1 MVPEQQLQLVP
12 FQSSQEGLGCDIC
25 LKRNECVR
33 FVVLN
38 SLEKSA
44 LKQKASN
51 KTKKPEEIINKKQ
64 LVSAGKNIYLPR
76 FPLCEI
82 NFAVSVLFPKDPHTY
97 WVLQQEAQ

>member
-25 LKRNECVR
+25 LKHNECVR

-51 KTKKPEEIINKKQ
+51 KTKKPEDEIIKKQ
-64 LVSAGKNIYLPR
+64 LVNAGKKYISHVFLY
-76 FPLCEI
+76 
-82 NFAVSVLFPKDPHTY
+82 VK
-97 WVLQQEAQ
+97 